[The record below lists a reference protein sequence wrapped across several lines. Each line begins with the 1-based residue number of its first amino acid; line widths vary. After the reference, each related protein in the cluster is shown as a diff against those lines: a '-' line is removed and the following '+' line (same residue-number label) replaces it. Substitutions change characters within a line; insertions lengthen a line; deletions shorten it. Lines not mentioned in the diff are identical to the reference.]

1 MSLTSLEIIRLG
13 AGDTQEPYIL
23 SDHQIE
29 YFLIINDGNTTAAI
43 DDAIEAVATILSIR
57 AVSIR
62 TEDLWEDNRDASKR
76 YKDAISLK
84 NTIKAASAYPVICSG
99 TYKGSTVNQFD
110 EENNY
115 GYYNDYED
123 I

>member
-76 YKDAISLK
+76 YQEAISLK
-84 NTIKAASAYPVICSG
+84 NTIKASSAYPVICGG

-110 EENNY
+110 EENKY